1 MPYFT
6 IVYWMKKIVL
16 LGYMGVGKS
25 FLGKELA
32 KITRRK
38 FIDLDEYIQ
47 KNENACIEK
56 LFQTKGELYFRKKEH
71 YYLKEIL
78 SNNEEIVLSL
88 GGGTPCYY
96 NNMDLVQKDGIIS
109 VYLKASV
116 ETLFQ
121 RLKDQKSKRPL
132 IAGTEDDDLK
142 EFIAKHLFDR
152 SYFYNLAK
160 IKISIDEKEIDEL
173 VNEMILLIR

>member
-1 MPYFT
+1 
-6 IVYWMKKIVL
+6 MKKIVL

-25 FLGKELA
+25 FFGKELA
-32 KITRRK
+32 KKTQRK

-47 KNENACIEK
+47 KSENTSIEM

-71 YYLKEIL
+71 QYLKEIL
-78 SNNEEIVLSL
+78 NSDEEIVLSL

-96 NNMDLVQKDGIIS
+96 DNMVLLKSKDAIS
-109 VYLKASV
+109 VYIKASV

-121 RLKDQKSKRPL
+121 RLKALKAERPL
-132 IAGTEDDDLK
+132 IAGIEDDELK

-152 SYFYNLAK
+152 SYFYNQAD
-160 IKISIDEKEIDEL
+160 IKIHVDEKEANEITNEL
-173 VNEMILLIR
+173 IALIR

>member
-1 MPYFT
+1 
-6 IVYWMKKIVL
+6 
-16 LGYMGVGKS
+16 MGVGKS

-32 KITRRK
+32 NITQKK

-47 KNENACIEK
+47 KNENASIEL

-78 SNNEEIVLSL
+78 NSDEEIILSL

-96 NNMDLVQKDGIIS
+96 NNMDLVQRDEVIS
-109 VYLKASV
+109 VYIKASV

-121 RLKDQKSKRPL
+121 RLKAQKAQRPL
-132 IAGTEDDDLK
+132 IAGIADGDLK

-152 SYFYNLAK
+152 SYFYNQAN
-160 IKISIDEKEIDEL
+160 IKINIDEKEINDVVNEL
-173 VNEMILLIR
+173 VALIR